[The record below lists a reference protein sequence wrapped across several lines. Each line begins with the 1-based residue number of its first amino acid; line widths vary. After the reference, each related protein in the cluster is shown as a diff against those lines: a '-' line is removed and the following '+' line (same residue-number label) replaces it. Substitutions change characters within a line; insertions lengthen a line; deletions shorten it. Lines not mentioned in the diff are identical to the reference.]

1 VNSKVFLRGQ
11 ALDEYNKL
19 KEIVDEENKKGIN
32 SSENQS
38 LFRSIETKKE
48 WLKDNPLQGEVIKKE
63 DIPKNLDVDNL
74 FKIRLSSFW
83 RMLYTIR
90 RNSIEIYCFILVIE
104 SHPDYNKRFGKRKKN
119 YK

>member
-1 VNSKVFLRGQ
+1 MKSRVLLKGQ

-19 KEIVDEENKKGIN
+19 KTLIEEEQTKGIN
-32 SSENQS
+32 NSENQS

-48 WLKDNPLQGEVIKKE
+48 WLKDNPLAGEVVKKD

-74 FKIRLSSFW
+74 FKLRLSGFW
-83 RMLYTIR
+83 RMLYTIKR
-90 RNSIEIYCFILVIE
+90 ESIEIYCFILVIE

-119 YK
+119 FR

>member
-1 VNSKVFLRGQ
+1 MKSRVLLKGQ
-11 ALDEYNKL
+11 ALEEYNKL
-19 KEIVDEENKKGIN
+19 KSIIKEEKANGIN
-32 SSENQS
+32 SSEKQS

-48 WLKDNPLQGEVIKKE
+48 WLKDNPLSGEVIKKE

-74 FKIRLSSFW
+74 FKIRLSGFW

-90 RNSIEIYCFILVIE
+90 RESIEIFCFILILE

-119 YK
+119 FR

>member
-1 VNSKVFLRGQ
+1 MNSQVLLRGQ
-11 ALDEYNKL
+11 ALEEYNKL
-19 KEIVDEENKKGIN
+19 KQIVKEEKAKGIN

-38 LFRSIETKKE
+38 ILRSIETKKE
-48 WLKDNPLQGEVIKKE
+48 WLKENPLKGEVIKKE
-63 DIPKNLDVDNL
+63 EIPRHLDVDNL
-74 FKIRLSSFW
+74 FKLRLSGFW